1 MREDHPAPRTRCL
14 LIDGTPGSLTLLLLA
29 AHHVLPPFDAI
40 LVPDTGW
47 LPAQTRQDLDSVR
60 RVATEA
66 GMEWTPAPTGET
78 ARDCLDGVVMPL
90 PLHTLTADG
99 HPGRLPHGCAR
110 RQGVALSSAVRRLL
124 GYPRPQP
131 LPEGVVAECATGTTL
146 DRAGPDPTGPPYV
159 RFSRPLTALGWT
171 EADCVALLAHHDLPT
186 EVELSCI
193 ACPQR
198 SNPRWRRLRH
208 SDPQAFAE
216 AIGIDVA
223 VRHAHPDPALRGRPP
238 GTTFYLHPDRVP
250 LEQADLDAHSAT
262 DRSGCVPWR
271 CQGAH
276 GPHTEANGGSR

>member
-1 MREDHPAPRTRCL
+1 M
-14 LIDGTPGSLTLLLLA
+14 LIDGTPGSLTLVLLA
-29 AHHVLPPFDAI
+29 VHHVVPPFDAI

-47 LPAQTRQDLDSVR
+47 LPDQADRDLDRLARLATTVGMRLIRAQT
-60 RVATEA
+60 
-66 GMEWTPAPTGET
+66 GPTGRE
-78 ARDCLDGVVMPL
+78 ALDGVIMPL

-99 HPGRLPHGCAR
+99 HPGRLPHGCAH

-146 DRAGPDPTGPPYV
+146 DHTHAPDPTGPPYV
-159 RFSRPLTALGWT
+159 RFRRPLTALGWT

-198 SNPRWRRLRH
+198 SNPRWRRLRR
-208 SDPQAFAE
+208 SEPQAFTE
-216 AIGIDVA
+216 AIGIDAA

-271 CQGAH
+271 CLGAQGSR
-276 GPHTEANGGSR
+276 TDANGGSR